1 VPAIRIRAATVAWS
15 LCQKC
20 LLTIHSKP
28 LNVSQQSESHL
39 FCGLPPFKF
48 ACKCF
53 YFPLTRSSPVMCVF
67 VCVKRNRN
75 SQISNFKL
83 HFLFYSL
90 FMDFLFNRKQID
102 FGKMKY
108 ILFWININHIIIPKY
123 KNAQIWQA
131 KLCFIFLQ
139 S

>member
-1 VPAIRIRAATVAWS
+1 VWHTLSADIYTE
-15 LCQKC
+15 Q
-20 LLTIHSKP
+20 LLFVLLPQPFVNPSSTIVTKGSNLSHSKH
-28 LNVSQQSESHL
+28 VSEHHL
-39 FCGLPPFKF
+39 FCGFPPFEI

-102 FGKMKY
+102 FGKMNYFALK
-108 ILFWININHIIIPKY
+108 PE
-123 KNAQIWQA
+123 
-131 KLCFIFLQ
+131 
-139 S
+139 

>member
-1 VPAIRIRAATVAWS
+1 VWHTLSADIYTE
-15 LCQKC
+15 Q
-20 LLTIHSKP
+20 LLFVLLPQPFVNPSSTIVTKGSNLSHSKH
-28 LNVSQQSESHL
+28 VSEHHL

-102 FGKMKY
+102 FGKMNY
-108 ILFWININHIIIPKY
+108 FALEPE
-123 KNAQIWQA
+123 
-131 KLCFIFLQ
+131 
-139 S
+139 